1 MVETEWPKLGGTKL
15 QYSTATTR
23 EELTGTVE
31 IAETGDV
38 LAVEAK
44 QVDDV
49 RGRKANLRFGLQY
62 GTPSLNPGNLGS
74 HFDRLERE
82 GDRQYLVVKTEPQTY
97 RYELRG
103 LEYE

>member
-15 QYSTATTR
+15 QYSDHTW
-23 EELTGTVE
+23 ELTGTVE

-62 GTPSLNPGNLGS
+62 GTPS
-74 HFDRLERE
+74 
-82 GDRQYLVVKTEPQTY
+82 
-97 RYELRG
+97 
-103 LEYE
+103 

>member
-15 QYSTATTR
+15 QYSDHTW
-23 EELTGTVE
+23 ELTGTVE

-49 RGRKANLRFGLQY
+49 RGGRPTFGLAFN
-62 GTPSLNPGNLGS
+62 TALLP
-74 HFDRLERE
+74 
-82 GDRQYLVVKTEPQTY
+82 
-97 RYELRG
+97 
-103 LEYE
+103 